1 MNIIL
6 DKKDTTNAS
15 IRITLEEADYQPR
28 VEKKLKDYSKTASI
42 KGFRPGKVP
51 AGLLKKM
58 YGKGILVD
66 EVNNLLI
73 ESVDSYIKENKLSIV
88 GDPLP
93 NQTEAEGIDWDTQR
107 EFSFSYDIG
116 LVPEFTYDVNKLN
129 LTRTEVEITDKD
141 INDSLDNLKARHGNY
156 INPEEVGEQDLAF
169 GGLKQ
174 IEGGEFQKENAYLF
188 VNKLKEEAKPLF
200 LGKKKGDVIVFDI
213 QSIFADSDSVRLF
226 TQIPQEEADKLAGKF
241 ELTIADI
248 DRQVPAEMN
257 EEFFKKVYGED
268 VKSEEEFKEKLT
280 QELQKLYDKESDNRL
295 LRDIQNQLV
304 ETTSIDL
311 PNEFL
316 KRWLKV
322 SNKNLSDE
330 EIAKEYDEFVKGLKW
345 TIIKDKI
352 AKDHDLKV
360 EHEEVLEQAKNSFK
374 EVYNF
379 LQNDTPENESL
390 LNQLADNFLKAEKGQ
405 NYMNTFQR
413 VFTDKVA
420 AFVKDQITPQ
430 VKKVS
435 TEEFNKTE
443 EVAS

>member
-1 MNIIL
+1 MNITL
-6 DKKDTTNAS
+6 DKKDTNNAS
-15 IRITLEEADYQPR
+15 IRITVQESDYQPR
-28 VEKKLKDYSKTASI
+28 VEKKLKDYSRTASV

-51 AGLLKKM
+51 AGLIRKM
-58 YGKGILVD
+58 YGKSILVD

-73 ESVDSYIKENKLSIV
+73 ESVDSYIKENQLPIV

-93 NQTEAEGIDWDTQR
+93 NHAEAETIDWETQR

-116 LVPEFTYDVNKLN
+116 LVPEFTYDINQLN
-129 LTRTEVEITDKD
+129 LTRTEVEVTDKD
-141 INDSLDNLKARHGNY
+141 INDSIENLKGRHGNY
-156 INPEEVGEQDLAF
+156 INPEEIGEQDLAF
-169 GGLKQ
+169 GTVKQ
-174 IEGGEFQKENAYLF
+174 VEGTFQKENAYLF
-188 VNKLKEEAKPLF
+188 VNKLKEEAKPIF
-200 LGKKKGDVIVFDI
+200 LGKKKGDVVTFDI
-213 QSIFADSDSVRLF
+213 QGIFADAESVRLF
-226 TQIPQEEADKLAGKF
+226 TQLPQEEADKLSGEF

-257 EEFFKKVYGED
+257 EDFFKKVYGEGIT
-268 VKSEEEFKEKLT
+268 SEEEFRGKLT
-280 QELQKLYDKESDNRL
+280 SELQKLYDRETDNRL
-295 LRDIQNQLV
+295 LRDIQTQLV
-304 ETTSIDL
+304 ETTEIPL
-311 PNEFL
+311 PNDFL
-316 KRWLKV
+316 KRWLKA

-330 EIAKEYDEFVKGLKW
+330 DIAKEYDEFVKGLKW

-352 AKDHDLKV
+352 AKDNDLKV

-379 LQNDTPENESL
+379 LQNDTPENEQL

-420 AFVKDQITPQ
+420 AFVRDQIKPA

-435 TEEFNKTE
+435 TEEFNKAGE
-443 EVAS
+443 QPV